1 MATFNYVA
9 IDKDGKETRGRLDV
23 AGNQEAMEQLRQKGL
38 YPISI
43 SEEKAKSDGPS
54 HRAGPSASGEIKPAK
69 SVFTLSF
76 GGVSAKQITIFTRQ
90 LATLIGSGLP
100 LVRALYVLERQEKAG
115 VLKATIR
122 GLAEQ
127 VEGGSSFSE
136 ALAKFPKAFPSLYVN
151 TVKAG
156 EAGGVLEV
164 VLTRLAEFAEKS
176 QRLEGRIK
184 SAMIYPALVLT
195 MALSV
200 LGFLI
205 AFIVPKFLQIF
216 KEMNVEL
223 PIMTKVLLVVSD
235 FAKNQWYV
243 GLALIGLSIVVFKV
257 LYKLPATKLL
267 LDKAKLE
274 IPVMGVLV
282 RKIAIARFSRTLGT
296 LLSSGVP
303 ILQSLMVAKDTTG
316 NEAMARSIVVV
327 HDAVRE
333 GETVAKPLLKAGLFP
348 AMAVNMISVGEE
360 TGALDQMLLKV
371 ADVYDE
377 EVDVTVTGLMSIL
390 EPFLI
395 IGLGLIVGFIV
406 IAMFLPLFQLVTALG
421 GG

>member
-1 MATFNYVA
+1 MAIFNYVA
-9 IDKDGKETRGRLDV
+9 IDKDGKETKGRLDV
-23 AGNQEAMEQLRQKGL
+23 AGNQEAMEQIRQKGL

-54 HRAGPSASGEIKPAK
+54 PRAGSASGEIKPAK
-69 SVFTLSF
+69 SALTLSF
-76 GGVSAKQITIFTRQ
+76 GGVSAKQVTIFTRQ

-115 VLKATIR
+115 VLKATIK

-136 ALAKFPKAFPSLYVN
+136 ALAKFPKAFPPLYVN

-184 SAMIYPALVLT
+184 SAMAYPALVLT

-223 PIMTKVLLVVSD
+223 PVMTKVLLVVSD
-235 FAKNQWYV
+235 FAKDRWYIA
-243 GLALIGLSIVVFKV
+243 LAVIGLGIMLFKV
-257 LYKLPATKLL
+257 LYKLPATRLIM
-267 LDKAKLE
+267 DKAKLE
-274 IPVMGVLV
+274 IPVMGILT